1 MTPHALLALELA
13 GYGLGSGL
21 IGLLIGRYVAP
32 SARAVAAAP
41 GDELA
46 GELNRMWEAGYDQ
59 GYQEGRHDGRDE
71 RPADTRLLADED
83 RSPGMR
89 PDGADSAAGAD
100 ASPGS
105 GAAMG
110 SGSGSVEVDLQADEW
125 EPAPTDLIA
134 RQARYHQPITATFRA
149 TTLADVKTWAA
160 RGETFLHDWHEEALA
175 DAAEFDRWMIG
186 YAEHLEAVK
195 SASWTD
201 RLVREGM

>member
-21 IGLLIGRYVAP
+21 IGLLIGRYAAP

-89 PDGADSAAGAD
+89 PGGPD
-100 ASPGS
+100 ASAGGVPGVEDAAGS
-105 GAAMG
+105 GAG
-110 SGSGSVEVDLQADEW
+110 GVEGDPAGDEW
-125 EPAPTDLIA
+125 EPAATDLIA

-186 YAEHLEAVK
+186 YAEHLESVK

-201 RLVREGM
+201 RLIREGM

>member
-1 MTPHALLALELA
+1 M
-13 GYGLGSGL
+13 
-21 IGLLIGRYVAP
+21 
-32 SARAVAAAP
+32 
-41 GDELA
+41 
-46 GELNRMWEAGYDQ
+46 
-59 GYQEGRHDGRDE
+59 
-71 RPADTRLLADED
+71 
-83 RSPGMR
+83 
-89 PDGADSAAGAD
+89 
-100 ASPGS
+100 
-105 GAAMG
+105 
-110 SGSGSVEVDLQADEW
+110 DLQADEW
-125 EPAPTDLIA
+125 EPAPGDLIA

>member
-21 IGLLIGRYVAP
+21 IGLLIGRYAAP
-32 SARAVAAAP
+32 SVRAVAAAP

-59 GYQEGRHDGRDE
+59 GYQEGRHDGRDDARAAE
-71 RPADTRLLADED
+71 PGGDGTADPVPGPDHHGADE
-83 RSPGMR
+83 GGTVG
-89 PDGADSAAGAD
+89 PDGDVDDPGA
-100 ASPGS
+100 
-105 GAAMG
+105 
-110 SGSGSVEVDLQADEW
+110 W
-125 EPAPTDLIA
+125 EPAPGDLIA

-186 YAEHLEAVK
+186 YTEYLESVRP
-195 SASWTD
+195 SSWTD

>member
-13 GYGLGSGL
+13 GYGLGALL
-21 IGLLIGRYVAP
+21 IGLLIGRYAVP

-41 GDELA
+41 GDQLA

-59 GYQEGRHDGRDE
+59 GYQEGRHDGQDDAAE
-71 RPADTRLLADED
+71 RTAVHDVPLVPPGDRALPPDAPGLEARNDAESVLQLAD
-83 RSPGMR
+83 
-89 PDGADSAAGAD
+89 DGDADG
-100 ASPGS
+100 G
-105 GAAMG
+105 
-110 SGSGSVEVDLQADEW
+110 EW